1 LIPNAI
7 RDLFHQN
14 QDEAVAVV
22 ILTIRDVHLVLLL
35 VLLPGMRKS
44 GASVFVLGF

>member
-22 ILTIRDVHLVLLL
+22 ILTSRDVHL